1 MNDKLLIILLFTFL
15 INAIETLSYAA
26 RLAGTRTARLASA
39 FSLFNII
46 VIFSRTANMVQMVLI
61 ASLID
66 RAMKTGSLDTVR
78 EQFRWII
85 GAASIGTVAGAL
97 LVPTFVAIFARA
109 IERLEV
115 SGSVPYLLKEALQ
128 AKYLGAVKHY
138 FRSPSLAVIHSF
150 RIGGVPKRMLVL
162 NTCITAIYTVGVL
175 SALYAGLLSPDRSTT
190 TTLSSGMINGFATI
204 LLALTID
211 PKVALLTDQVLS
223 GKKKG
228 SQMSHMVLMLVIS
241 RFLGTVLA
249 QLLFIPGAR
258 WVEWMSRFFV

>member
-1 MNDKLLIILLFTFL
+1 MTDKLLVILLFTLL

-66 RAMKTGSLDTVR
+66 RAMETGLVDRVKD
-78 EQFRWII
+78 QFRWII
-85 GAASIGTVAGAL
+85 GAASIGTVLGAL

-109 IERLEV
+109 IQRLEA

-128 AKYLGAVKHY
+128 AKHLGAVKHY
-138 FRSPSLAVIHSF
+138 FRHPSLKLIHSF
-150 RIGGVPKRMLVL
+150 RIGGVPKRLLLL

-175 SALYAGLLSPDRSTT
+175 SALYAGLLNPDRATT
-190 TTLSSGMINGFATI
+190 ATLSSGMINGIATI

-223 GKKKG
+223 GKKRA
-228 SQMSHMVLMLVIS
+228 SQMNHMVLMLILS
-241 RFLGTVLA
+241 RFLGTVVA
-249 QLLFIPGAR
+249 QILFIPAAI
-258 WVEWMSRFFV
+258 WVKWLSSNVM

>member
-1 MNDKLLIILLFTFL
+1 MNDKLLLILLFTLL

-66 RAMKTGSLDTVR
+66 RAMTSGSLNVVK
-78 EQFRWII
+78 EQFHWII
-85 GAASIGTVAGAL
+85 GSASLGTVIGAML
-97 LVPTFVAIFARA
+97 IPTFVAIFAKA
-109 IERLEV
+109 IERLEI
-115 SGSVPYLLKEALQ
+115 SGSVPYLMKEALQ
-128 AKYLGAVKHY
+128 AKHLGAVKHY
-138 FRSPSLAVIHSF
+138 FRSPNLRIIHSF
-150 RIGGVPKRMLVL
+150 RIGGVPKRLLLL
-162 NTCITAIYTVGVL
+162 NTVITAIYTVGVL
-175 SALYAGLLSPDRSTT
+175 SALYAGLLSPERATT
-190 TTLSSGMINGFATI
+190 STLSSGMINGFATI

-223 GKKKG
+223 GKKRG
-228 SQMSHMVLMLVIS
+228 SHMSHMVLMLVCS

-249 QLLFIPGAR
+249 QFLFYPGAR
-258 WVEWMSRFFV
+258 WIEWMTQFFV

>member
-1 MNDKLLIILLFTFL
+1 MTDKLLLILLFTLL

-66 RAMKTGSLDTVR
+66 QAMITRSIEGVR
-78 EQFRWII
+78 QQFHWII
-85 GAASIGTVAGAL
+85 GSASLGTVVGAL
-97 LVPTFVAIFARA
+97 LIPTFVAIFARA
-109 IERLEV
+109 IERLEI
-115 SGSVPYLLKEALQ
+115 SGSVPYLMKEALK
-128 AKYLGAVKHY
+128 AKHLGAVKHY
-138 FRSPSLAVIHSF
+138 FRSPNLRIIHSF
-150 RIGGVPKRMLVL
+150 RIGGVPKRLLVL

-175 SALYAGLLSPDRSTT
+175 SALYAGLLSPERATT
-190 TTLSSGMINGFATI
+190 STLSSGMINGIATI

-223 GKKKG
+223 GKKRS
-228 SQMSHMVLMLVIS
+228 SQMTHLVLMLVIS

-249 QLLFIPGAR
+249 QLLFIPGAH
-258 WVEWMSRFFV
+258 WIKWMSQFFV